1 MPPPGSLIHQN
12 RPGQIGLKI
21 QKMRGFYT
29 GHHDQKKS
37 PNLFLWQNTTFYEQK
52 LLNWWT
58 VPLKSWYK
66 CIHAQIFLNFVL
78 FSDMITS
85 EQDFSQYSLTFIKAL
100 WWKNRH
106 KLFDTI
112 SRLTNHTHTRI
123 DTFTFRLGFKTKL
136 LDIKHEF
143 LNLNFWWSSHE

>member
-1 MPPPGSLIHQN
+1 
-12 RPGQIGLKI
+12 
-21 QKMRGFYT
+21 MRGFYT